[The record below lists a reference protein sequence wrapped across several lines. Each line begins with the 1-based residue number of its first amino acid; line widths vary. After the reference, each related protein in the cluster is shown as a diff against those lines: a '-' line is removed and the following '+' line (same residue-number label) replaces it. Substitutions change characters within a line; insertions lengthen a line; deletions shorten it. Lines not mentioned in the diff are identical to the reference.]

1 MVALMLEVVFSK
13 DSGVTPMMLVK
24 IIGKKTWSS
33 EAQNKLFLEVL
44 EASLDRIKYWI
55 LSSYDL
61 LRMMHADST

>member
-44 EASLDRIKYWI
+44 EASLDRIKY
-55 LSSYDL
+55 
-61 LRMMHADST
+61 